1 MQAFLRKNN
10 IRKACNLKF
19 FSYYVFM
26 EEKLNL
32 HEIHVTCDAYLGED
46 GIDECSEMQ
55 IIREKFGGMENW
67 LYLCGIVN
75 LV

>member
-32 HEIHVTCDAYLGED
+32 HEIYVICDAWMKRMGL
-46 GIDECSEMQ
+46 ISAQKC
-55 IIREKFGGMENW
+55 K
-67 LYLCGIVN
+67 
-75 LV
+75 